1 MPKTKTK
8 KPADKIVLRITPETV
23 MKDQGMFEAC
33 LFLASVFN
41 RKPRRACVRK
51 AVIDQL
57 KQTGIMLLAQDG
69 DLKQTLDL
77 LDKDAIADAADDG
90 DLSLGRELVKPLK
103 RKKAVARR
111 R

>member
-1 MPKTKTK
+1 MPKTKK
-8 KPADKIVLRITPETV
+8 NDNKIVLRITPETV
-23 MKDQGMFEAC
+23 MKDAGLFEAC

-41 RKPRRACVRK
+41 RKPRRPSVRK

-69 DLKQTLDL
+69 DMKQTLSL
-77 LDKDAIADAADDG
+77 LDKDALEEEAADG
-90 DLSLGRELVKPLK
+90 GGSLSRKLVKPIK
-103 RKKAVARR
+103 RKKAAARR